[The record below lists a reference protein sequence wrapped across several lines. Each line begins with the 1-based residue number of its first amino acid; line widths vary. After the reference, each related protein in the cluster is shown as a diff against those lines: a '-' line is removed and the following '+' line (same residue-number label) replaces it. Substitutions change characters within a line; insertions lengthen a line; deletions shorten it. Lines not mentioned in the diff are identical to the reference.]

1 MIASDR
7 ALAQAYGHCRE
18 VAKREARNF
27 YFAFLTLPP
36 AKRQAIYTVYAFA
49 RICDDIADGD
59 APAEAKLTGL
69 AEVRRSL
76 DQAYAGDPEGP
87 VFTALADVA
96 ATYHIEQSRFQALV
110 GGVEMDTAQ
119 SRYATF
125 EDLRRYCYG
134 VASTVGLICVEVFG
148 YARPEARCYA
158 VDLGLAMQLTNILRD
173 IQEDAERGRIYIP
186 QDELARFSYSE
197 EELSRGVVNRCFI
210 ELMRFQAERARSY
223 YISSARLLPL
233 VPVRSRA
240 CVSVLHGLYSR
251 LLDRIEAHRFDVFH
265 GRVRLTTA
273 EKVLLTAKL
282 WAASLLPARRGT

>member
-1 MIASDR
+1 MASDG
-7 ALAQAYGHCRE
+7 ALAQAYGHCRD

-27 YFAFLTLPP
+27 YFAFLTLPS
-36 AKRQAIYTVYAFA
+36 AKRQAIYAVYAFA

-59 APAEAKLTGL
+59 ASTESKLTGL
-69 AEVRRSL
+69 TEVRRSL
-76 DQAYAGDPEGP
+76 ERTYAGAPEGP
-87 VFTALADVA
+87 VFMALADVA
-96 ATYHIEQSRFQALV
+96 ATYHIEQSMFQALV

-119 SRYATF
+119 NRYATF

-134 VASTVGLICVEVFG
+134 VASTVGLICVKVFG
-148 YARPEARCYA
+148 YARPEALCYA
-158 VDLGLAMQLTNILRD
+158 EDLGLAMQLTNIMRD
-173 IQEDAERGRIYIP
+173 IREDAERGRIYIP
-186 QDELARFSYSE
+186 QDELDRFGYSE
-197 EELSRGVVNRCFI
+197 EELAGGIINQCFI
-210 ELMRFQAERARSY
+210 EMMRFQTERARSY
-223 YISSARLLPL
+223 YNSGARLLPL

-251 LLDRIEAHRFDVFH
+251 LLDRIEARRFDVFH

>member
-1 MIASDR
+1 MSADG
-7 ALAQAYGHCRE
+7 ALAQAYSHCRE

-27 YFAFLTLPP
+27 YFAFLTLPR
-36 AKRQAIYTVYAFA
+36 AKRQAIYAVYAFA
-49 RICDDIADGD
+49 RICDDIADGE
-59 APAEAKLTGL
+59 ASTEAKLTGL
-69 AEVRRSL
+69 ADVRRSL
-76 DQAYAGDPEGP
+76 ERAYDSAPEGP

-96 ATYHIEQSRFQALV
+96 ATYRIEQSSFQALV

-119 SRYATF
+119 NRYATF

-173 IQEDAERGRIYIP
+173 IQEDAERDRIYIP
-186 QDELARFSYSE
+186 QDELARFGYSE
-197 EELSRGVVNRCFI
+197 ENLSSGVVNRSFTD
-210 ELMRFQAERARSY
+210 LMRFQAERARSY
-223 YISSARLLPL
+223 YSSSARLLPL

-240 CVSVLHGLYSR
+240 CISVLHGLYSR
-251 LLDRIEAHRFDVFH
+251 LLDRIEARHFDVFH
-265 GRVRLTTA
+265 GRVRLGTA

-282 WAASLLPARRGT
+282 WAASLLPARRGK

>member
-1 MIASDR
+1 MAADG
-7 ALAQAYGHCRE
+7 ALAQAYDHCRE

-27 YFAFLTLPP
+27 YFAFLTLPS
-36 AKRQAIYTVYAFA
+36 AKRQAIYAVYAFA

-59 APAEAKLTGL
+59 ASTESKLTGL
-69 AEVRRSL
+69 TEVRRSL
-76 DQAYAGDPEGP
+76 ERTYAGAPKGP

-96 ATYHIEQSRFQALV
+96 ATYHIEQSMFQALV

-119 SRYATF
+119 NRYATF

-134 VASTVGLICVEVFG
+134 VASTVGLICVKVFG
-148 YARPEARCYA
+148 YARPEALCYA
-158 VDLGLAMQLTNILRD
+158 EDLGLAMQLTNIMRD
-173 IQEDAERGRIYIP
+173 IREDAERGRIYIP
-186 QDELARFSYSE
+186 QDELDRFGYSE
-197 EELSRGVVNRCFI
+197 EELAGGIINQCFI
-210 ELMRFQAERARSY
+210 EMMRFQTERARSY
-223 YISSARLLPL
+223 YNSGARLLPL

-282 WAASLLPARRGT
+282 WAASLLPVRQGT